1 MASSASDLIKFEKQG
16 SGENSGT
23 WGTLANKAMSR
34 IEEAVAGYRAITLAG
49 GTYTLDDT
57 QYVENSTTT
66 AESHLAIIKA
76 TGTPGASR
84 KIVVPLRT
92 KHYLIWNAVTTY
104 DLTVGGSSGGTITVP
119 NGFMQHVFCDG
130 TNVEACSPAVSVD
143 GAINL
148 MGQTMFDSNGNEML
162 KFTDTSSAVNELTLK
177 NEAAGSNPG
186 FTATGGDTNVGIDL
200 IPKGTGVLRQGSVP
214 VSLTGLQTIW
224 VPAAA
229 MRPTVSNGCA
239 AITDVETTAGRPDM
253 QVLDFDTSADEHA
266 QFQILFPKSW
276 NEGTITFRVAWTT
289 TATDTGTV
297 AWGLQ
302 GVAVGDGDTIDIAY
316 GTAVVVSDAGQSTA
330 EDLYLTAE
338 SSAVTIAGSPAVDQ
352 LCYFRIFRD
361 ISADA
366 MEEDARLMG
375 VRILFSTDAG
385 NDA

>member
-1 MASSASDLIKFEKQG
+1 
-16 SGENSGT
+16 
-23 WGTLANKAMSR
+23 
-34 IEEAVAGYRAITLAG
+34 
-49 GTYTLDDT
+49 
-57 QYVENSTTT
+57 
-66 AESHLAIIKA
+66 
-76 TGTPGASR
+76 
-84 KIVVPLRT
+84 
-92 KHYLIWNAVTTY
+92 
-104 DLTVGGSSGGTITVP
+104 
-119 NGFMQHVFCDG
+119 MQHVFCDG

>member
-1 MASSASDLIKFEKQG
+1 MSSTASDLIKFEKQG

-34 IEEAVAGYRAITLAG
+34 IEEAIAGYRAITLAG

-84 KIVVPLRT
+84 KIQVPLRT

-162 KFTDTSSAVNELTLK
+162 KFTDTGSAVNELTLK

-200 IPKGTGVLRQGSVP
+200 IPKGTGVVRQGSTAVG
-214 VSLTGLQTIW
+214 LTGLQTIW

-239 AITDVETTAGRPDM
+239 DITDVETTAGRPDM

-302 GVAVGDGDTIDIAY
+302 GVAVGDGDTIDVAY

-361 ISADA
+361 VSADA

-375 VRILFSTDAG
+375 VRILWTTDAG

>member
-34 IEEAVAGYRAITLAG
+34 IEEAIAGYRAITLAS

-57 QYVENSTTT
+57 QYVENSGTT

-84 KIVVPLRT
+84 KIQVPLRT

-200 IPKGTGVLRQGSVP
+200 IPKGTGVVRQGSTP
-214 VSLTGLQTIW
+214 VALTGTQTIW

-302 GVAVGDGDTIDIAY
+302 GVAVGDGDTIDAAY

-361 ISADA
+361 VSADA

-375 VRILFSTDAG
+375 VRILWTTDAG

>member
-1 MASSASDLIKFEKQG
+1 MSSSASDLIKFEKQG

-148 MGQTMFDSNGNEML
+148 MGQTMFDTNGNEML

-200 IPKGTGVLRQGSVP
+200 IPKGTGVLRQGSV
-214 VSLTGLQTIW
+214 
-224 VPAAA
+224 
-229 MRPTVSNGCA
+229 
-239 AITDVETTAGRPDM
+239 
-253 QVLDFDTSADEHA
+253 
-266 QFQILFPKSW
+266 
-276 NEGTITFRVAWTT
+276 
-289 TATDTGTV
+289 
-297 AWGLQ
+297 
-302 GVAVGDGDTIDIAY
+302 
-316 GTAVVVSDAGQSTA
+316 
-330 EDLYLTAE
+330 
-338 SSAVTIAGSPAVDQ
+338 AVDLLGYRQ
-352 LCYFRIFRD
+352 FGFLRRLCDQRFL
-361 ISADA
+361 
-366 MEEDARLMG
+366 MVARL
-375 VRILFSTDAG
+375 L
-385 NDA
+385 

>member
-34 IEEAVAGYRAITLAG
+34 IEEAIAGYRAITLAG

-57 QYVENSTTT
+57 QYVENSGTT

-84 KIVVPLRT
+84 KIQVPLRT

-162 KFTDTSSAVNELTLK
+162 KFTDPSSAVNELTLK

-361 ISADA
+361 VSADA

>member
-34 IEEAVAGYRAITLAG
+34 IEEAVAGYRAITLAS

-130 TNVEACSPAVSVD
+130 TNIEACSPAVSVD

-148 MGQTMFDSNGNEML
+148 MGQTLFDTNGNEML
-162 KFTDTSSAVNELTLK
+162 KFTDTGSAVNELTLK

-200 IPKGTGVLRQGSVP
+200 IPKGTGVLRQGAVA
-214 VSLTGLQTIW
+214 VGLVGLQTIW
-224 VPAAA
+224 IPAAA
-229 MRPTVSNGCA
+229 MRPTVSNPCA
-239 AITDVETTAGRPDM
+239 DLTDVETTSGRPDM
-253 QVLDFDTSADEHA
+253 QVLDFDTGADEHA

-289 TATDTGTV
+289 TATDTGTC

-302 GVAVGDGDTIDIAY
+302 GVAVGDGDTIDVAY

-338 SSAVTIAGSPAVDQ
+338 SGDVTIAGSPAVDQ
-352 LCYFRIFRD
+352 VCYFRIFRD

-366 MEEDARLMG
+366 MEEDARLLG

>member
-34 IEEAVAGYRAITLAG
+34 IEEAIAGYRAITLAG

-57 QYVENSTTT
+57 QYVEISGTT

-84 KIVVPLRT
+84 KIQVPLRT

-361 ISADA
+361 VSADA

>member
-1 MASSASDLIKFEKQG
+1 MSSSASDLIKFEKQG

-34 IEEAVAGYRAITLAG
+34 IEEAIAGYRAITLAG

-84 KIVVPLRT
+84 KIQVPLRT

>member
-1 MASSASDLIKFEKQG
+1 MSSSASDLIKFEKQG

-148 MGQTMFDSNGNEML
+148 MGQTMFDTNGNEML

-289 TATDTGTV
+289 TATDTGTL

-302 GVAVGDGDTIDIAY
+302 GVAVGDGDTIDVAY

-338 SSAVTIAGSPAVDQ
+338 SGDVTIAGSPAVDQ
-352 LCYFRIFRD
+352 VCYFRIFRD

-375 VRILFSTDAG
+375 VRILWSTNAG

>member
-1 MASSASDLIKFEKQG
+1 MSSSASDLIKFEKQG

-148 MGQTMFDSNGNEML
+148 MGQTMFDTNGNEML

-200 IPKGTGVLRQGSVP
+200 IPKGTGVLRQGSVA
-214 VSLTGLQTIW
+214 VGLTGLQTIW

-239 AITDVETTAGRPDM
+239 ALVDVETTAGRPDM

-302 GVAVGDGDTIDIAY
+302 GVAVGDGDTIDVAY

-352 LCYFRIFRD
+352 VCYFRIFRD

-375 VRILFSTDAG
+375 VRILWSTNAG

>member
-34 IEEAVAGYRAITLAG
+34 IEEAIAGYRAITLES

-76 TGTPGASR
+76 TGSPGASR
-84 KIVVPLRT
+84 KIQVPLRT

-130 TNVEACSPAVSVD
+130 TNVEACSPAVTVD
-143 GAINL
+143 GGINI
-148 MGQTMFDSNGNEML
+148 MGQTIFDSNGNEMF
-162 KFTDTSSAVNELTLK
+162 KFTETGSAVNELTFK
-177 NEAAGSNPG
+177 NNATGSNPG
-186 FTATGGDTNVGIDL
+186 ITATGGDTNVGIDL
-200 IPKGTGVLRQGSVP
+200 TPKGTGVLRQGTTP
-214 VSLTGLQTIW
+214 VGLTGIQTIW
-224 VPAAA
+224 VPSAA
-229 MRPTVSNGCA
+229 MRPTVTNGCA
-239 AITDVETTAGRPDM
+239 AITDVETTSGRPDM
-253 QVLDFDTSADEHA
+253 QVLDFDPDADEHA

-276 NEGTITFRVAWTT
+276 NEGTITFRAAWTT
-289 TATDTGTV
+289 TATDTGTC

-338 SSAVTIAGSPAVDQ
+338 SGDVTIAGSPAVDQ
-352 LCYFRIFRD
+352 LCYFRVFRD

-366 MEEDARLMG
+366 MEEDARLLG

>member
-34 IEEAVAGYRAITLAG
+34 IEEAIAGYRAITLAG

-84 KIVVPLRT
+84 KIQVPLRT